1 MQVDPYGL
9 DRLQDIVQ
17 SEPVSWWPP
26 APFWYCLIALAAT
39 WLIYGTGV
47 AVYRWVK
54 NAYRREALREL
65 AELGEPTALAA
76 GLSDDHD
83 TNRIP
88 PLAPSAQQVS
98 TILKRVA
105 LVSFPREKVASLS
118 GDPWLCFLNDTC
130 DQVDF
135 LKQPTRCLGSASF
148 DPGVAASDTDLDGV
162 IRDARAWIIG
172 HRAET
177 IQ

>member
-17 SEPVSWWPP
+17 QETVSWWPP

-65 AELGEPTALAA
+65 ERIVGQDPSWQSRLDRSWPTE
-76 GLSDDHD
+76 
-83 TNRIP
+83 
-88 PLAPSAQQVS
+88 VS

-118 GDPWLCFLNDTC
+118 GDPWLCFLTDTC

-135 LKQPTRCLGSASF
+135 LKEPTRCLGSASF
-148 DPGVAASDTDLDGV
+148 DPRVAKSDADLDGV
-162 IRDARAWIIG
+162 IRDAQAWIVG

-177 IQ
+177 FQ